1 MKNISTASSEELMLQ
16 ARGYCSL
23 NALFPKTTGC
33 VVFSAEDGKNSLT
46 KFVINDQELYSHRVR
61 ITSLGIMDVLLFTD
75 NFGVGFKV
83 LFTEAGREITATFG
97 NGDIKNDVVIFSK
110 ETVDPAFINANLQTR
125 FDAAHRY
132 ILGKMQAYPAVVLP
146 SSNLFSSNLLDGRL
160 RLLERCSIHA
170 GQIVAS
176 QGRDPRYFI
185 AEDYECLPDK
195 RLMIKAQARHKP
207 FGFGL

>member
-75 NFGVGFKV
+75 NFGVGFKAPTDTSKPPTCRRGKTTH
-83 LFTEAGREITATFG
+83 LATADKFLV
-97 NGDIKNDVVIFSK
+97 K
-110 ETVDPAFINANLQTR
+110 
-125 FDAAHRY
+125 RY
-132 ILGKMQAYPAVVLP
+132 FLP
-146 SSNLFSSNLLDGRL
+146 KQEL
-160 RLLERCSIHA
+160 RLGDC
-170 GQIVAS
+170 V
-176 QGRDPRYFI
+176 
-185 AEDYECLPDK
+185 
-195 RLMIKAQARHKP
+195 
-207 FGFGL
+207 